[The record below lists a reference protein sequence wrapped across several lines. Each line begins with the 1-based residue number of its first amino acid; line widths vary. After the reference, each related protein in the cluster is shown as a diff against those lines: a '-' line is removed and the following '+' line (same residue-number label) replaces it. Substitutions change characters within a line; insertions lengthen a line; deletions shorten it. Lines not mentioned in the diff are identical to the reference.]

1 MGGLVQGVGHLILPV
16 SDMEASITFYRDLLG
31 FPVRGAINPVWT
43 ELEAGG
49 FPLTLYR
56 DEESPR
62 VALGPSGRD
71 TPFVFHVADYQA
83 VEAQLRQRGIRC
95 LREGDHQGV
104 IWDPSGNV
112 LRLHD
117 HLDAPR

>member
-1 MGGLVQGVGHLILPV
+1 MVGIVEGVGHLILPV
-16 SDMEASITFYRDLLG
+16 VDMDASVTFYRDLLG
-31 FPVRGAINPVWT
+31 FPVKGAVDPVWT

-62 VALGPSGRD
+62 VALGPKGAD
-71 TPFVFHVADYQA
+71 TPLVFHVANYSA
-83 VEAQLRQRGIRC
+83 AETILLRSGVRC
-95 LREGDHQGV
+95 EREGDHQGV
-104 IWDPSGNV
+104 IWDPAGNV

-117 HLDAPR
+117 HLESSA